1 MKKYFHITYQFK
13 FPDGHKRRYQLT
25 FDKQNTLLIPQ
36 QKEMASDWTR
46 LDFYQ
51 CSHCPLTVDDH
62 SRCPITVNMEQLI
75 TFFKDEISYSDCVAK
90 VITKQRIF
98 VHKVKVQ
105 EGLYSIFGLIM
116 ATSGCP
122 HMGFLKPMAYF
133 HLPFASVEETVV
145 RSTSLYLLKQY
156 FRLKDS
162 KKPDWKLENLA
173 QHYQQVHLVNA
184 GILDRIRSLK
194 KKGEADVN
202 ALVILDSFAM
212 NLDFK
217 ISESLEDYQSIFA

>member
-1 MKKYFHITYQFK
+1 
-13 FPDGHKRRYQLT
+13 
-25 FDKQNTLLIPQ
+25 
-36 QKEMASDWTR
+36 MASDWTR
-46 LDFYQ
+46 LYFYQ
-51 CSHCPLTVDDH
+51 CSHCPLTVGNH
-62 SRCPITVNMEQLI
+62 SRCPIAVNMEQLV
-75 TFFKDEISYSDCVAK
+75 TFFKDEISYGDCVAK

-162 KKPDWKLENLA
+162 KEPDWKLENLA